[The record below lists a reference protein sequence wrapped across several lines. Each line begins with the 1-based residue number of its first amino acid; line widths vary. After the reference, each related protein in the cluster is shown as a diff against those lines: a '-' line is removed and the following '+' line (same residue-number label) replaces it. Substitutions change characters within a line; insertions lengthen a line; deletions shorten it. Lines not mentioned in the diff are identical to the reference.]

1 MGRLFSSSVLNEEPQ
16 GDDDDGHLVGQFKPI
31 GPGSARCL
39 HRGGNG
45 MNDDEDKGNLE
56 QKDWQENHL
65 LLFEA
70 YGTEACLMS
79 RQIASV
85 ANRRC
90 RGGRAFPTSGKV
102 KPKKDG
108 LFTKHVLSRNRMSY
122 GIKEQRK

>member
-1 MGRLFSSSVLNEEPQ
+1 MEEASPKGMGRLFSSSVLNEEPQ

-65 LLFEA
+65 LMFDES
-70 YGTEACLMS
+70 T
-79 RQIASV
+79 
-85 ANRRC
+85 NRF
-90 RGGRAFPTSGKV
+90 RGEPSLQGRESFSDK
-102 KPKKDG
+102 
-108 LFTKHVLSRNRMSY
+108 R
-122 GIKEQRK
+122 